1 MGLKDKRSI
10 IKGTKR
16 IVVIAILK
24 LKYKL
29 KFSLQSNVINIK
41 SYIIQLNWQLIWNH
55 TSKLIWFG
63 NEKCYKKD

>member
-16 IVVIAILK
+16 IAVIAILK

-29 KFSLQSNVINIK
+29 KFSL
-41 SYIIQLNWQLIWNH
+41 
-55 TSKLIWFG
+55 
-63 NEKCYKKD
+63 